1 MRILKLNIIPI
12 VMDDVDFRNIVPKD
26 TFIDVGDYRSLR
38 YLSDFLLKLME
49 NRNVYNNYIGNNK

>member
-26 TFIDVGDYRSLR
+26 NFIDVGDYRSLR